1 MTSPLEDAAYRLPAP
16 DEIFGLPLDQ
26 DWREVNRY
34 RPTADDGHEVVV
46 SVSRM
51 PAMFWRIECP
61 DLDLDLQTGSGSRMS
76 RLADSI
82 AQAIAGGMLDIGEEP

>member
-1 MTSPLEDAAYRLPAP
+1 MTSPLDDAASRLPAP
-16 DEIFGLPLDQ
+16 YELFGVPYER

-34 RPTADDGHEVVV
+34 RPTAEDGHEVVV

-51 PAMFWRIECP
+51 PARFWRIECP
-61 DLDLDLQTGSGSRMS
+61 DLDLDLRTGSGSRMS

-82 AQAIAGGMLDIGEEP
+82 AEAIAGGMLGISDEP